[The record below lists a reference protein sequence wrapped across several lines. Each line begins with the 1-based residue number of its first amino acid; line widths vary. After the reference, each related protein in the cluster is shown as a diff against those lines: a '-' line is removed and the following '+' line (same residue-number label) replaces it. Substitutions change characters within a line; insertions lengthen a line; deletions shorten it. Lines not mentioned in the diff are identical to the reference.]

1 MKEGSRGLRE
11 KQDTVYT
18 QKEIGRP
25 RDSLIS
31 TGNGLQP
38 LLLSCTRKITFC
50 AHTGEA

>member
-25 RDSLIS
+25 RDSHL
-31 TGNGLQP
+31 N
-38 LLLSCTRKITFC
+38 RKWSS
-50 AHTGEA
+50 APPSQLH